1 MLVSQSDAAQTWSQR
16 MSRKKGTTGNK
27 ENEPS
32 QINED
37 ELDSEEPPQ
46 VSLRKRARRQAAD
59 GASLQ
64 TTIAT
69 STSKLT
75 SKTCFQNRI
84 LL

>member
-1 MLVSQSDAAQTWSQR
+1 

-32 QINED
+32 QINKD
-37 ELDSEEPPQ
+37 ELDLEEPPQ

-75 SKTCFQNRI
+75 SKTCFQNWI